1 MSGRGALQ
9 RSAGERSDAVGERGD
24 MMEEK
29 SNTMGKRSDTMGER
43 LSDGARAE
51 ERAEQGAQRD
61 PLERGVPAAERAP
74 QSRGP
79 LRSRFS
85 VRWGE
90 LDALAHVNHRVY
102 LRWIEEARII
112 LMKEIKLT
120 GGPGL
125 SAPLGPILASLNCD
139 YLAPVTYPSEIEVET
154 WVSAI
159 GRASFTLD
167 YAINLSEG
175 ARARRVAAAR
185 TKIVAFDYQQQ
196 RSAPLSAAQR
206 AALEARVAAPLS
218 LRGAPADR

>member
-1 MSGRGALQ
+1 MSGSLSGEEHTEAGA
-9 RSAGERSDAVGERGD
+9 
-24 MMEEK
+24 
-29 SNTMGKRSDTMGER
+29 
-43 LSDGARAE
+43 
-51 ERAEQGAQRD
+51 
-61 PLERGVPAAERAP
+61 AAERS
-74 QSRGP
+74 QSDSSEREGSGTLGQSQGP

-102 LRWIEEARII
+102 LRWIEEARIV
-112 LMKEIKLT
+112 LMNEIKLT

-125 SAPLGPILASLNCD
+125 PESIGPILASLSCD

-167 YAINLSEG
+167 YAIQLFEG
-175 ARARRVAAAR
+175 ETTQRVAAAR

-196 RSAPLSAAQR
+196 RSAPLNAMQR
-206 AALEARVAAPLS
+206 AALEARAAPAIS
-218 LRGAPADR
+218 LRGAPAR